1 MDKKISVLNLVEEL
15 AQQCNMT
22 QTAADEFIRTFFV
35 VIEEGLATEGIVKI
49 KGWGT
54 FKLSEVND
62 RESVDVN
69 NGERIIIKGYRKV
82 SFVPDATLK
91 DFINRP
97 FSQFETTELNDE
109 YPLDDELIDNGKD
122 SDNDNSVEE
131 LQDEAVTNEKV
142 IVEPTKAASEAINP
156 ASDTTQEESKDIAV
170 DTLDKQAEDSK
181 NAVDEVANDE
191 KDDLTEHIVNKEYAA
206 DMKEEAADAP
216 EVASSLAQVPAE
228 AESAKDILVESK
240 NTEATSDENVSANTE
255 SEHTMVESGKE
266 KEASNQKGKHRA
278 SWKYW
283 LPILLL
289 VLLACC
295 LFIYFFFGDSKKTNL
310 PFQVS
315 EKDKIKV
322 ETIDFED
329 ASPTDATQ
337 TVANAADTI
346 ISTPSDA
353 TGTIKEE
360 KVEETDHAAAK
371 DAAKDSENVL
381 PEQASEKTKMEHTES
396 RPQKASS
403 SPSAT
408 DVPCKI
414 QLTESDMAK
423 NIKDITLAD
432 TTSYIID
439 GTFAAHELQPG
450 ETIIRL
456 AQVYYGDKRLWP
468 YIVKYNWMKNPD
480 NVHVGTVINIPR
492 LKNK

>member
-35 VIEEGLATEGIVKI
+35 IIEEGLATEGIVKI

-109 YPLDDELIDNGKD
+109 YPLDDELIDNGTD

-142 IVEPTKAASEAINP
+142 IDEPTKAASEAINP
-156 ASDTTQEESKDIAV
+156 ASDTTQVESKDIAV
-170 DTLDKQAEDSK
+170 DTLEKQAEDSK
-181 NAVDEVANDE
+181 NDVDEVANDE
-191 KDDLTEHIVNKEYAA
+191 NDDLTGPVVNKEYAA
-206 DMKEEAADAP
+206 DKKEETADIP

-228 AESAKDILVESK
+228 TESSIGESK
-240 NTEATSDENVSANTE
+240 NTEATSDENVPANTE
-255 SEHTMVESGKE
+255 SEHTTVEGGKE
-266 KEASNQKGKHRA
+266 KKTSNQKGKHRA

-329 ASPTDATQ
+329 ASPTDAAQ

-346 ISTPSDA
+346 ISTPSDVI
-353 TGTIKEE
+353 GTIIEE
-360 KVEETDHAAAK
+360 KVEETDIAAAK
-371 DAAKDSENVL
+371 DAATDSENVL
-381 PEQASEKTKMEHTES
+381 PEQTSEKTKMEHTES

-423 NIKDITLAD
+423 SIKDITLAD